1 MSSAEPSLAQ
11 LEAQRDRLKLDLAGL
26 NDFRPGSLVERYRKC
41 GKPNCHCAR
50 PNAKGHGP
58 SFSLTHSV
66 ERKTLTKII
75 PSAFVEQTRAQ
86 LTEHQRFRQLARDLV
101 AVNEQICNA
110 RMRAGET
117 TADAKKNSVQRQLG
131 RRNRR

>member
-1 MSSAEPSLAQ
+1 MSSVQPSLVQ
-11 LEAQRDRLKLDLAGL
+11 LEAQRDRLKLDFAAL
-26 NDFRPGSLVERYRKC
+26 NDFRPGSLVARYRKC
-41 GKPNCHCAR
+41 GKPNCHCAQ

-101 AVNEQICNA
+101 TVNEQICNA
-110 RMRAGET
+110 RMRTGES
-117 TADAKKNSVQRQLG
+117 ASDAKTNSTHRQLG